1 MELSR
6 WMFEGGTRA
15 ASFLR
20 EESTASRLRVWM
32 ERIVR
37 AVRVEEARATRI
49 RRGVGPFKRERRES
63 ILSREERRCWRHG
76 RKILR

>member
-1 MELSR
+1 MELRR
-6 WMFEGGTRA
+6 WIFEGGTRA

-20 EESTASRLRVWM
+20 EESAASRLRAWM

-49 RRGVGPFKRERRES
+49 SRGVGLFKRERRES
-63 ILSREERRCWRHG
+63 IGRAERVSSVTTENF
-76 RKILR
+76 